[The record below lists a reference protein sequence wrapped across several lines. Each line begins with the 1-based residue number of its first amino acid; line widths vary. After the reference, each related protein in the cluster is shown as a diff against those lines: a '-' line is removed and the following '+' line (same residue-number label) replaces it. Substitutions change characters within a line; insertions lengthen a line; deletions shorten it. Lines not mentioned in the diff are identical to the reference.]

1 MPESFTEQE
10 GHALSRALDAGEA
23 LACPRCRVP
32 LDRRAVPPRRD
43 VSYVRDRLW
52 LVCPV
57 CHRTIVLDR
66 RDTR

>member
-1 MPESFTEQE
+1 MPDSFTEQE
-10 GHALSRALDAGEA
+10 GHHLSRALAAGEV
-23 LACPRCRVP
+23 LACPRCQVP

-57 CHRTIVLDR
+57 CHGTIVLDR
-66 RDTR
+66 RAPS

>member
-10 GHALSRALDAGEA
+10 GHRLGEA
-23 LACPRCRVP
+23 LAAGRPLTCPRCDVA
-32 LDRRAVPPRRD
+32 LDRREVPPRRD

-66 RDTR
+66 SEAR